1 MRISREQRSAN
12 LMSGARDH
20 QEAGQYGQARARL
33 QMALRYATPDQKEAI
48 RARLAAMPAGRGS
61 QR

>member
-1 MRISREQRSAN
+1 MEVSREQRAAN
-12 LMSGARDH
+12 LMSAARDH

-33 QMALRYATPDQKEAI
+33 QMALKFGTADQKTAI
-48 RARLAAMPAGRGS
+48 RARLDEMPTGRGS